1 MILLILT
8 YLIVGAIVGLLAGL
22 LGVGGGLVI
31 VPMLVFC
38 FTRQNLPQESLMH
51 LAIGTSAASIV
62 FTSVSSCW
70 AHHQHGAVDWGIVR
84 RIVLGILVGTMLG
97 TFLASRMTTFALK
110 GFFAV
115 FICFVALQMLLDRKP
130 PPARNIPGWWGMSAV
145 GTWLGVISSLAG
157 IGGGIMSVPF
167 LLWCN
172 QPMHRAIGTSAA
184 IGFPIA
190 VFTSVGY
197 IFHGLHV
204 SDLPAYAI
212 GYIYL
217 PAFACIVSASVLT
230 APLGA
235 GLAHRL
241 PVRRLKRVFAVL
253 LIVVGVRML
262 INVLQ

>member
-1 MILLILT
+1 MTLLILT
-8 YLIVGAIVGLLAGL
+8 YLCVGAVVGVLAGL

-31 VPMLVFC
+31 VPMLVVC
-38 FTRQNLPQESLMH
+38 FTQQDIPQESLMH

-62 FTSVSSCW
+62 FTSVSSFR
-70 AHHQHGAVDWGIVR
+70 AHHKRGAVVWHAVF
-84 RIVLGILVGTMLG
+84 RIAPGILAGAVLG
-97 TFLASRMTTFALK
+97 TFLASRMSTQGLK

-115 FICFVALQMLLDRKP
+115 FLCFVALQMLLDRKP
-130 PPARNIPGWWGMSAV
+130 RPARDLPGWWGMAAV
-145 GTWLGVISSLAG
+145 GAAIGAVSSLAG

-190 VFTSVGY
+190 LFTSLGNV
-197 IFHGLHV
+197 FFGLHATG
-204 SDLPAYAI
+204 LPAYAV
-212 GYIYL
+212 GYVYL
-217 PAFACIVSASVLT
+217 PALACIVAASVLT

-241 PVRRLKRVFAVL
+241 PVRALKRVFAVL
-253 LIVVGVRML
+253 LIVVGTRML
-262 INVLQ
+262 LSLV

>member
-31 VPMLVFC
+31 VPMLVVC
-38 FTRQNLPQESLMH
+38 FTWQELPQESLMH

-62 FTSVSSCW
+62 FTSVSSFW
-70 AHHQHGAVDWGIVR
+70 AHHKRGAVDWGIVR
-84 RIVLGILVGTMLG
+84 RIVLGILAGAMLG

-130 PPARNIPGWWGMSAV
+130 RPAREIPGWWGMSTFGAGV
-145 GTWLGVISSLAG
+145 GLISSLAG

-172 QPMHRAIGTSAA
+172 QSMHRAIGTSAA

-190 VFTSVGY
+190 VFTSLGY
-197 IFHGLHV
+197 ILHGLPAA
-204 SDLPAYAI
+204 DLPAYAI

-217 PAFACIVSASVLT
+217 PALACIVSASVLT

-235 GLAHRL
+235 RLAHRL
-241 PVRRLKRVFAVL
+241 PVRRLKQGFALL
-253 LIVVGVRML
+253 LIVVGVRLLM
-262 INVLQ
+262 NVLQ

>member
-1 MILLILT
+1 MTLLILT
-8 YLIVGAIVGLLAGL
+8 YLCVGAVVGVLAGL

-31 VPMLVFC
+31 VPMLVVC
-38 FTRQNLPQESLMH
+38 FTQQDIPQESLMH

-62 FTSVSSCW
+62 FTSVSSFR
-70 AHHQHGAVDWGIVR
+70 AHHKRGAVVWHAVF
-84 RIVLGILVGTMLG
+84 RIAPGILAGAVLG
-97 TFLASRMTTFALK
+97 TFLASRMSTQGLK

-115 FICFVALQMLLDRKP
+115 FLCFVALQMLLDRKP
-130 PPARNIPGWWGMSAV
+130 QPARDLPGWWGMSAV
-145 GTWLGVISSLAG
+145 GAAIGAVSSLAG

-190 VFTSVGY
+190 LFTSLGY
-197 IFHGLHV
+197 VFHGLQAAA
-204 SDLPAYAI
+204 LPAYAV
-212 GYIYL
+212 GYVYL
-217 PAFACIVSASVLT
+217 PALACIVAASVLT

-241 PVRRLKRVFAVL
+241 PVRALKRVFAVL
-253 LIVVGVRML
+253 LIVVGTRML
-262 INVLQ
+262 LSLV